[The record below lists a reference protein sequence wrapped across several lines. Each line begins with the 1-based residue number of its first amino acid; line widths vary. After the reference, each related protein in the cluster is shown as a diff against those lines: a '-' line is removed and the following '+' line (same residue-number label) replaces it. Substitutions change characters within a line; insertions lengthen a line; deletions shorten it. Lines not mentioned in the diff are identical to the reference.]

1 MLTKPSTED
10 DPLNGNVTLA
20 GNTDVLS
27 SLHHRRPQLLTL
39 ALLSAIS
46 LAHAAEA
53 PPASFQ
59 HKDWDLQCDNTL
71 TCRATGYQEEGEGL
85 PVSMLV
91 PRAAGPNT
99 PVKVQVIAL
108 TEESSPS
115 TMELSVGCKVIRGL
129 EGDPASVPTH
139 EVPELLGQ
147 LLNAATAT
155 VRSGN
160 QTWTLSLAGAKA
172 VLLKMDEAQ
181 GRVGTP
187 GAIVHRGN
195 RPESS
200 VLPLLPAPVIK
211 AVKPLPSR
219 PGDVALGRRI
229 YSAFPASEQ
238 EVIRDQCNSGFVPAE
253 EGVEVFRLDDKT
265 LLISVP
271 FNMGA
276 YNYSSLLWI
285 ANDRAPYKPRA
296 VEANG
301 EFDAETGIVHSSM
314 RARGIGD
321 CAETTDWQYDGQG
334 FTLAAHGSRGMCR
347 GFPGGAWSP
356 PDYVTT
362 TKPVK

>member
-1 MLTKPSTED
+1 MLTKPSTEH
-10 DPLNGNVTLA
+10 DPSNGDVALA
-20 GNTDVLS
+20 GSTDAFR

-53 PPASFQ
+53 APASFQ

-71 TCRATGYQEEGEGL
+71 ACRAAGYQEEGEGL

-91 PRAAGPNT
+91 TRAAGPNT

-108 TEESSPS
+108 TAESSPS
-115 TMELSVGCKVIRGL
+115 TMELSVGRRVIGGL
-129 EGDPASVPTH
+129 KGDPASVPAH
-139 EVPELLGQ
+139 QVPELLGQ

-160 QTWTLSLAGAKA
+160 RTWTLSLAGAKA

-187 GAIVHRGN
+187 GAIVHRGD
-195 RPESS
+195 RSESS
-200 VLPLLPAPVIK
+200 VPPPLPAPAIK

-238 EVIRDQCNSGFVPAE
+238 EAIRDRCNSGFVPAE

-271 FNMGA
+271 CNMGA

-285 ANDRAPYKPRA
+285 ANDRVPYKPRA

-301 EFDAETGIVHSSM
+301 EFDAETGIVRSSM

-347 GFPGGAWSP
+347 GFPGGAWSL